1 MIHICAMLLIKINP
15 PTVLVGELNEINK
28 MVQFTDEQVSDC
40 NDCKPQRIYLLSNK
54 TNKPDFMTTHL
65 LVCIGGDYLKCQ
77 IATDDTNVVGFR
89 AFYNNKWTEW
99 RAI

>member
-1 MIHICAMLLIKINP
+1 
-15 PTVLVGELNEINK
+15 
-28 MVQFTDEQVSDC
+28 
-40 NDCKPQRIYLLSNK
+40 
-54 TNKPDFMTTHL
+54 MTTHL